1 METTKTTKTTTQIM
15 DKGTHERTHYCGSL
29 RPAHMGVKAT
39 LKGWVQRRRDLG
51 GVIFI
56 DLRDKTGICQVV
68 CDAAIMGAEQ
78 FALAEQLRNE
88 YVIEVT
94 GLVEQ
99 RSEDTINPLIPTG
112 EVDLRVESLIIYS
125 EAKNTP
131 FRIGESS
138 GIKEELRLQ
147 YRYLDLRAPEMI
159 SNLQMRQTVTQ
170 AVRSHMIDLGCLEVE
185 TPLLTK
191 STPEGARDFLVPSRL
206 SKGSFY
212 ALPQSPQIYKQLLMV
227 SGIDRYFQIAKCFRD
242 EDLRADR
249 QLEFTQVDMEFSFV
263 DEETIIGMLE
273 TLFQKIMK
281 KTLGR
286 DIALPMQRITYQDA
300 MACYGFDKP
309 DLRFGMPMVDLTDFM
324 KTCDFTVF
332 KKVAT
337 SGGVVKALNI
347 KGGQEL
353 TRSQIEYLTER
364 AIEHGGSGMAWIA
377 LDAAGNLQ
385 SILTKYFSE
394 AQMQQLLET
403 MEAQPTDMIVFCAEP
418 KDKASV
424 ILGHLRLD
432 IGDMLGLRKKDD
444 FAFVVVTDFPLFEY
458 DEVSKRHVAM
468 HHPFTRPKD
477 EDVHYFDTEPSK
489 MRAKAYDVVLNGIE
503 LGSGSIRIHDRDLQ
517 AKMFQTLGFSDE
529 QIENRF
535 GFMLKAFEYGV
546 PPHGGFAFGLDR
558 LVMMLVGASTI
569 REVIAFPKTRDGS
582 CVMMDAPSEVDQDQ
596 LEELSIYLSSALEH
610 EKSKK
615 SLDLSVIEYVSDL
628 SRLELT
634 QHEKVSFAK
643 DLQDV
648 IAFADQIAKVDVSD
662 VPPLNN
668 VFANVNRFRDDV
680 SMPSLTLEDT
690 LKNAP
695 EREAAYFFVP
705 KTVE

>member
-1 METTKTTKTTTQIM
+1 M
-15 DKGTHERTHYCGSL
+15 ERTHYCGHL
-29 RPAHMGVKAT
+29 RPLHMETKVT

-56 DLRDKTGICQVV
+56 DLRDKTGICQIV
-68 CDAAIMGAEQ
+68 CDAAIMGPEAFAHAER
-78 FALAEQLRNE
+78 LRNE
-88 YVIEVT
+88 YVIEIT
-94 GLVEQ
+94 GRVEQ
-99 RSEDTINPLIPTG
+99 RSEDTINPLLPTG
-112 EVDLRVESLIIYS
+112 EVDVRVQSLIIYS

-147 YRYLDLRAPEMI
+147 YRYLDLRAPEMLA
-159 SNLQMRQTVTQ
+159 NLQMRQKVTQ

-206 SKGSFY
+206 SKGNFY

-227 SGIDRYFQIAKCFRD
+227 SGVDRYFQIAKCFRD

-263 DEETIIGMLE
+263 EEAAIIGMLE

-281 KTLGR
+281 ATLGR
-286 DIALPMQRITYQDA
+286 DIKVPMQRITYQEA
-300 MACYGFDKP
+300 MSCYGFDKP
-309 DLRFGMPMVDLTDFM
+309 DLRFGLPMVDVTEFM
-324 KTCDFTVF
+324 KTCDFSVF
-332 KKVAT
+332 KKVVKT
-337 SGGVVKALNI
+337 GGVVKALNI
-347 KGGQEL
+347 KGGQGL

-377 LDAAGNLQ
+377 LDAQGNLQ
-385 SILTKYFSE
+385 SILTKYFSDT
-394 AQMQQLLET
+394 QMQQLLKLT
-403 MEAQPTDMIVFCAEP
+403 EAQPTDMIIFCAEP
-418 KDKASV
+418 KEKASV

-458 DEVSKRHVAM
+458 DSVSKRHVAM
-468 HHPFTRPKD
+468 HHPFTRPND
-477 EDVHYFDTEPSK
+477 EDIHYFDTDPSK

-517 AKMFQTLGFSDE
+517 TKMFKTLGFSEE

-558 LVMMLVGASTI
+558 LVMMLVGANTI
-569 REVIAFPKTRDGS
+569 REVIAFPKMRDGA
-582 CVMMDAPSEVDQDQ
+582 CAMMDAPSEVDPEQ
-596 LEELSIYLSSALEH
+596 LEELSIYLTSAIEN

-615 SLDLSVIEYVSDL
+615 TLDLSMIEYVANL
-628 SRLELT
+628 SKLELS

-648 IAFADQIAKVDVSD
+648 IAFADQIAKIDVSD
-662 VPPLNN
+662 VPPLNY
-668 VFANVNRFRDDV
+668 VFGTVNRFREDV
-680 SMPSLTLEDT
+680 CMASLPLEET

-695 EREAAYFFVP
+695 EREAPYFFVP

>member
-1 METTKTTKTTTQIM
+1 MKTTKSL
-15 DKGTHERTHYCGSL
+15 ERTHYCGSL
-29 RPAHMGVKAT
+29 RPMHMSEKVT

-56 DLRDKTGICQVV
+56 DLRDKTGICQIV
-68 CDAAIMGAEQ
+68 CDAKVMGIEQ

-99 RSEDTINPLIPTG
+99 RSADTINPLIPTG
-112 EVDLRVESLIIYS
+112 EVDVRVESLIIYS

-131 FRIGESS
+131 FRVGESS
-138 GIKEELRLQ
+138 GIKEELRLK

-170 AVRSHMIDLGCLEVE
+170 AVRTHMINLGCLEVE

-263 DEETIIGMLE
+263 DEEAIIAMLE

-281 KTLGR
+281 ETLGR
-286 DIALPMQRITYQDA
+286 DIKLPMQRITYQEA

-309 DLRFGMPMVDLTDFM
+309 DLRFGLPMVDLTDFM

-332 KKVAT
+332 KKVAS
-337 SGGVVKALNI
+337 SGGVVKAINI

-377 LDAAGNLQ
+377 LDAQGNLQ

-394 AQMQQLLET
+394 SQMKQLLEK
-403 MEAQPTDMIVFCAEP
+403 MDAQPTDMIVFCAEP
-418 KDKASV
+418 KDKAHV
-424 ILGHLRLD
+424 ILGQLRLD
-432 IGDMLGLRKKDD
+432 IGDMLGLRSKDD

-458 DEVSKRHVAM
+458 DDTSKRYVAM

-503 LGSGSIRIHDRDLQ
+503 LGSGSIRIHDRALQ
-517 AKMFQTLGFSDE
+517 AKMFKTLGFSEE

-535 GFMLKAFEYGV
+535 GFMLKAFDYGV

-569 REVIAFPKTRDGS
+569 REVIAFPKMRDGS
-582 CVMMDAPSEVDQDQ
+582 CAMMDAPSEVDPDQ
-596 LEELSIYLSSALEH
+596 LEELSIYLSSALEN

-634 QHEKVSFAK
+634 QQEKVSFAK

-680 SMPSLTLEDT
+680 SKPSLTLEET

>member
-1 METTKTTKTTTQIM
+1 METQ
-15 DKGTHERTHYCGSL
+15 
-29 RPAHMGVKAT
+29 VT

-56 DLRDKTGICQVV
+56 DLRDKTGICQIV
-68 CDAAIMGAEQ
+68 CDAAIMGPEAFAHAER
-78 FALAEQLRNE
+78 LRNE
-88 YVIEVT
+88 YVIEIT
-94 GLVEQ
+94 GRVEQ
-99 RSEDTINPLIPTG
+99 RSEDTINPLLPTG
-112 EVDLRVESLIIYS
+112 EVDVRVQSLIIYS

-147 YRYLDLRAPEMI
+147 YRYLDLRAPEMLA
-159 SNLQMRQTVTQ
+159 NLQMRQTVTQ

-206 SKGSFY
+206 SKGNFY

-227 SGIDRYFQIAKCFRD
+227 SGVDRYFQIAKCFRD

-263 DEETIIGMLE
+263 EEAAIIGMLE

-281 KTLGR
+281 ATLGR
-286 DIALPMQRITYQDA
+286 DIKVPMQRITYQEA
-300 MACYGFDKP
+300 MSCYGFDKP
-309 DLRFGMPMVDLTDFM
+309 DLRFGLPMVDVTEFM
-324 KTCDFTVF
+324 KTCDFSVF
-332 KKVAT
+332 KKVVKT
-337 SGGVVKALNI
+337 GGVVKALNI
-347 KGGQEL
+347 KGGQGL

-377 LDAAGNLQ
+377 LDAQGNLQ
-385 SILTKYFSE
+385 SILTKYFSDT
-394 AQMQQLLET
+394 QMQQLLKLT
-403 MEAQPTDMIVFCAEP
+403 EAQPTDMIIFCAEP
-418 KDKASV
+418 KEKASV

-458 DEVSKRHVAM
+458 DSVSKRHVAM
-468 HHPFTRPKD
+468 HHPFTRPND
-477 EDVHYFDTEPSK
+477 EDIHYFDTDPSK

-517 AKMFQTLGFSDE
+517 TKMFKTLGFSEE

-558 LVMMLVGASTI
+558 LVMMLVGANTI
-569 REVIAFPKTRDGS
+569 REVIAFPKMRDGA
-582 CVMMDAPSEVDQDQ
+582 CAMMDAPSEVDPEQ
-596 LEELSIYLSSALEH
+596 LEELSIYLTSAIEN

-615 SLDLSVIEYVSDL
+615 TLDLSMIEYVANL
-628 SRLELT
+628 SKLELS

-648 IAFADQIAKVDVSD
+648 IAFADQIAKIDVSD
-662 VPPLNN
+662 VPPLNY
-668 VFANVNRFRDDV
+668 VFGTVNRFREDV
-680 SMPSLTLEDT
+680 CMASLPLEET

-695 EREAAYFFVP
+695 EREAPYFFVP

>member
-1 METTKTTKTTTQIM
+1 METK
-15 DKGTHERTHYCGSL
+15 
-29 RPAHMGVKAT
+29 VT

-56 DLRDKTGICQVV
+56 DLRDKTGICQIV
-68 CDAAIMGAEQ
+68 CDAAIMGPEAFAHAER
-78 FALAEQLRNE
+78 LRNE
-88 YVIEVT
+88 YVIEIT
-94 GLVEQ
+94 GRVEQ
-99 RSEDTINPLIPTG
+99 RSEDTINPLLPTG
-112 EVDLRVESLIIYS
+112 EVDVRVQSLIIYS

-147 YRYLDLRAPEMI
+147 YRYLDLRAPEMLA
-159 SNLQMRQTVTQ
+159 NLQMRQTVTQ

-206 SKGSFY
+206 SKGNFY

-227 SGIDRYFQIAKCFRD
+227 SGVDRYFQIAKCFRD

-263 DEETIIGMLE
+263 EEAAIIGMLE

-281 KTLGR
+281 ATLGR
-286 DIALPMQRITYQDA
+286 DIKVPMQRITYQEA
-300 MACYGFDKP
+300 MSCYGFDKP
-309 DLRFGMPMVDLTDFM
+309 DLRFGLPMVDVTEFM
-324 KTCDFTVF
+324 KTCDFSVF
-332 KKVAT
+332 KKVVKT
-337 SGGVVKALNI
+337 GGVVKALNI
-347 KGGQEL
+347 KGGQGL

-377 LDAAGNLQ
+377 LDAQGNLQ
-385 SILTKYFSE
+385 SILTKYFSDT
-394 AQMQQLLET
+394 QMQQLLKLT
-403 MEAQPTDMIVFCAEP
+403 EAQPTDMIIFCAEP
-418 KDKASV
+418 KEKASV

-458 DEVSKRHVAM
+458 DSVSKRHVAM
-468 HHPFTRPKD
+468 HHPFTRPND
-477 EDVHYFDTEPSK
+477 EDIHYFDTDPSK

-517 AKMFQTLGFSDE
+517 TKMFKTLGFSEE

-558 LVMMLVGASTI
+558 LVMMLVGANTI
-569 REVIAFPKTRDGS
+569 REVIAFPKMRDGA
-582 CVMMDAPSEVDQDQ
+582 CAMMDAPSEVDPEQ
-596 LEELSIYLSSALEH
+596 LEELSIYLTSAIEN

-615 SLDLSVIEYVSDL
+615 TLDLSMIEYVANL
-628 SRLELT
+628 SKLELS

-648 IAFADQIAKVDVSD
+648 IAFADQIAKIDVSD
-662 VPPLNN
+662 VPPLNY
-668 VFANVNRFRDDV
+668 VFGTVNRFREDV
-680 SMPSLTLEDT
+680 CMASLPLEET

-695 EREAAYFFVP
+695 EREAPYFFVP